1 MPTRSPDILGLL
13 TSRIDHMESNLATQI
28 HDVREDL
35 GHRLDDLNGR
45 VAIQNGRVSTLEK
58 CVSRLEVEVEADLN
72 KPWDRRKMALIG
84 TGGLIGG
91 AGVIE
96 LVKWVGESLHRLG
109 VFG

>member
-28 HDVREDL
+28 HDVRDDI
-35 GHRLDDLNGR
+35 GRRLDELSGR
-45 VAIQNGRVSTLEK
+45 VAVQNGRVVKLET
-58 CVSRLEVEVEADLN
+58 CVARLEERTPMMD
-72 KPWDRRKMALIG
+72 KRRLALIG

-96 LVKWVGESLHRLG
+96 LVKWVGQSLHSLG